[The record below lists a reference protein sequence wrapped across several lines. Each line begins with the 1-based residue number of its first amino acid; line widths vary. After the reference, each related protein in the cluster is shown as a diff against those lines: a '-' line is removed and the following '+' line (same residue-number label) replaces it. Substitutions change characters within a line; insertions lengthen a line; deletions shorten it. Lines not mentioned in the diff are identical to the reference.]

1 MLEHFLKHG
10 KTKEEEAKEVAIV
23 KALAEKRLR
32 EVCSSKYLKM
42 TLMRLSRVEM

>member
-1 MLEHFLKHG
+1 MKHG

-32 EVCSSKYLKM
+32 EVQSSNYLKISA
-42 TLMRLSRVEM
+42 MRLSRVEM

>member
-1 MLEHFLKHG
+1 MKHG

-32 EVCSSKYLKM
+32 EVKSCNYLKISA
-42 TLMRLSRVEM
+42 MRLSRVEM